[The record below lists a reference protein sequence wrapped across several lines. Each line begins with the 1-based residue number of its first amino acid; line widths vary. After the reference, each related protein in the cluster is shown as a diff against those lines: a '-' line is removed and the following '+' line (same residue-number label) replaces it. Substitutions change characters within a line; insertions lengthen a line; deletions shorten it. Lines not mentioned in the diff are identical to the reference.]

1 MFKRGTLSFYIV
13 YKSNQIGHLENS
25 VLLVTSLPNLFLHV
39 IFSNLIMCF
48 LLFKTEI
55 TCSLDNLS

>member
-1 MFKRGTLSFYIV
+1 MFKGELYELCTLSFYIV

-39 IFSNLIMCF
+39 IFSNLTICAF
-48 LLFKTEI
+48 SISKLK
-55 TCSLDNLS
+55 